1 MLQVT
6 CRNKEILWPLDV
18 QQQLVFQE
26 GAGLD
31 GYKKWGDCMERA
43 NCSALVMSVLEV
55 GHWPLHFHQSCKLRP
70 EHFHKD
76 VQTTHAT
83 KHLHLRKIQLCRRAR
98 CAGAQTGPEPAQG
111 CTHPAPGA
119 VLCVAQGRCHWGWA
133 GVGPGMCT
141 ASGWG
146 VAATVG
152 CNGALPVIS
161 WWGRGPVLMAK
172 LQ

>member
-1 MLQVT
+1 M
-6 CRNKEILWPLDV
+6 

-83 KHLHLRKIQLCRRAR
+83 KHLHYCFEKNSPLQKSKVCRSTDR
-98 CAGAQTGPEPAQG
+98 AGACPGL
-111 CTHPAPGA
+111 HPPRTRSCA
-119 VLCVAQGRCHWGWA
+119 VR
-133 GVGPGMCT
+133 GPGEM
-141 ASGWG
+141 SLGLG
-146 VAATVG
+146 
-152 CNGALPVIS
+152 L
-161 WWGRGPVLMAK
+161 GRGGTRYVHCIWLGCGSHCRLQWGSACHFLMG
-172 LQ
+172 QGSCGHG